1 MRSLALTGIPA
12 AAAAAA
18 ASVEEAAAAA
28 VACDHGGLAWLA
40 ADLPHACGQDP
51 PAAENTTQRG
61 KQWLPEG
68 LGHVNLPD
76 GVSQRPDMAGI
87 VKPGE
92 RA

>member
-1 MRSLALTGIPA
+1 M
-12 AAAAAA
+12 
-18 ASVEEAAAAA
+18 
-28 VACDHGGLAWLA
+28 
-40 ADLPHACGQDP
+40 
-51 PAAENTTQRG
+51 AEDMILCLNGKG

>member
-1 MRSLALTGIPA
+1 MGKHKPSSAETPTPLTL
-12 AAAAAA
+12 
-18 ASVEEAAAAA
+18 VM
-28 VACDHGGLAWLA
+28 
-40 ADLPHACGQDP
+40 
-51 PAAENTTQRG
+51 AEDMILCLNGKG